1 MTLYC
6 ELCGRPIPTRSHRIT
21 VEGVE
26 FVVCEACYR
35 RYMSRVQSTALDIP
49 VRLRLMQPTQR
60 LEIVREQVITSNY
73 TATVREARA
82 ERLEQRQAKPTRARH
97 RASPVRK
104 PSLKL
109 GVYERFEVV
118 PDYAQRV
125 REARERLGWTQRML
139 AQKAKVS
146 ENVIRRIETGSL
158 TPSIDLAK
166 RLEKILGVKLL
177 EPVVEEEEEYSG
189 RKSGFYLT
197 LGDIAEIRED

>member
-6 ELCGRPIPTRSHRIT
+6 EMCGRPITTQSYRIT

-26 FVVCEACYR
+26 LVVCGACYR
-35 RYMSRVQSTALDIP
+35 RYMSRVQSTALDMP

-73 TATVREARA
+73 TTVRETRT
-82 ERLEQRQAKPTRARH
+82 ERLEQRQVKPIRTRS
-97 RASPVRK
+97 RASLTRRPDSR
-104 PSLKL
+104 L
-109 GVYERFEVV
+109 GVYEKFEVV

-125 REARERLGWTQRML
+125 KRARERLGWTQRML

-146 ENVIRRIETGSL
+146 ENVIKRIEAGTL

-166 RLEKILGVKLL
+166 RLEKILGIKLL
-177 EPVVEEEEEYSG
+177 EPVVEEGEEYSG
-189 RKSGFYLT
+189 EKGGFYLT
-197 LGDIAEIRED
+197 LGDIAEIKED